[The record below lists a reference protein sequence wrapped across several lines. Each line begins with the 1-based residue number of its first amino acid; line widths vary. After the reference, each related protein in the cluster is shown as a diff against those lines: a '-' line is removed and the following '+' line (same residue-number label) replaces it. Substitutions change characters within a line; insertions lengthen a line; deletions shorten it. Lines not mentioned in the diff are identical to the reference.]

1 MVSFSACCVFLF
13 FFLSLSL
20 SLLPISS
27 SELMKMYVNKD
38 GRVGAGVKKKTR
50 ATVAVGGDA
59 VLRMLPSAGLPQGLQ
74 RRKKKKEARPE
85 ASVGRQ

>member
-1 MVSFSACCVFLF
+1 
-13 FFLSLSL
+13 
-20 SLLPISS
+20 
-27 SELMKMYVNKD
+27 MKMYVNKD

-74 RRKKKKEARPE
+74 RR
-85 ASVGRQ
+85 

>member
-1 MVSFSACCVFLF
+1 MMVSFSACCVFLF
-13 FFLSLSL
+13 FLSLSLSL

-74 RRKKKKEARPE
+74 RR
-85 ASVGRQ
+85 